1 MNQITRRSILK
12 GTAAGSLVLA
22 AHSGGFNIIQ
32 AMAGE
37 EKSLSPNLFVVIQP
51 DGSVLITAHRSEMGQ
66 GSKTGLPQIVAD
78 ELGADWT
85 RVKVIQADGDERLG
99 DQNTD
104 GSRSVRWF
112 YVKMREMGAMARL
125 MMQRAAARE
134 WGVDAAAVKVA
145 GHKLSHGKKQ
155 MDFGAAAT
163 LAANDPVPSTDE
175 LTFKSEKDFTYIGKP
190 VKIVD
195 LPDMVTGKAMYG
207 QDMKIDGMLYALIA
221 RPPVQG
227 GKVKSFDASA
237 ALKVKGVVKVVEM
250 PGVQVPTMFNII
262 GGVAVL
268 ASSTWAAMKGREA
281 LEIEWDNGGHGDNDS
296 ALLHKEMLETA
307 KMPGS
312 FTGRHDGDVDK
323 ALSEADRVVEAS
335 YQMPYY
341 AHVPMEPPAALAN
354 VSADSAELW
363 ACVQDPQSVQ
373 DVVAATL
380 GYFKTN
386 DKGQPAPDRS
396 KVTVHVTLLGGA
408 FGRKSKADF
417 CAEAAWLSKQTGK
430 PVKVVWTRED
440 DIRHDYYHAISA
452 QHMKAGL
459 DKEGKVTAWN
469 HNTVFP
475 TIMSI
480 FNPVADQPS
489 PMEMGMGQ
497 VDLPY
502 DFPNIRMTAG
512 KAKTNLRI
520 GWLRSV
526 ANIHH
531 GFAIGSFLD
540 EVAHAAG
547 QDPKDFLLDY
557 LSPDRTV
564 PVDDFPAK
572 FNYGESGADYPFETA
587 RLTNVLKLAADG
599 AGWGRKMPEG
609 HGLGIACHYSFLTH
623 IGVAVEVSV
632 RDGKL
637 AIPKVDIAV
646 DCGRYINPDRV
657 KSQMEGAV
665 IFALSHALYS
675 EITTESGEVQQ
686 SNFHDYLL
694 TRMDMAPEVTVHL
707 VDSSDKPRG
716 VGEPGVPP
724 VTAALCNAIF
734 AATGKRIRKLPLG
747 DQLES

>member
-12 GTAAGSLVLA
+12 GAAAGSLVLTA
-22 AHSGGFNIIQ
+22 TTGGFS
-32 AMAGE
+32 MTKVFAGE
-37 EKSLSPNLFVVIQP
+37 DKNLSPNLFVVIEP
-51 DGSVLITAHRSEMGQ
+51 DGTVLITAHRSEMGQ

-78 ELGADWT
+78 ELGADWS
-85 RVKVIQADGDERLG
+85 RVKIIQADGDERLG

-104 GSRSVRWF
+104 GSRSVRWN
-112 YVKMREMGAMARL
+112 YTRMREMGAMGRL

-134 WGVDAAAVKVA
+134 WGVEASAVKVA
-145 GHKLSHGKKQ
+145 KHSLTHGKKK
-155 MDFGAAAT
+155 MDFGEAAS
-163 LAANDPVPSTDE
+163 LAANDPVPAAEE

-195 LPDMVTGKAMYG
+195 LEDMVTGKAMYG
-207 QDMKIDGMLYALIA
+207 QDMKIDGMLYAQIS

-227 GKVKSFDASA
+227 GKVKSFNAAA
-237 ALKVKGVVKVVEM
+237 ALKVKGVVKVIEM
-250 PGVQVPTMFNII
+250 PGVQVPTMFNPV

-268 ASSTWAAMKGREA
+268 ANSTWAAMKGREA
-281 LEIEWDNGGHGDNDS
+281 LEIEWDNGGASHISS
-296 ALLHKEMLETA
+296 ADLQKEMLETA
-307 KMPGS
+307 KQPGS

-323 ALSEADRVVEAS
+323 ALAAADRVIEAD

-341 AHVPMEPPAALAN
+341 AHAPMEPPAALAN
-354 VSADSAELW
+354 VSEKSAEVW

-373 DVVAATL
+373 QVVAGTL
-380 GYFKTN
+380 GFMTT
-386 DKGQPAPDRS
+386 DKDGKPTPDKS

-408 FGRKSKADF
+408 FGRKSKGDF
-417 CAEAAWLSKQTGK
+417 CAEAAWLSRQTGK
-430 PVKVVWTRED
+430 PVKVVWSRED

-459 DKEGKVTAWN
+459 DKDGKVTAWN

-475 TIMSI
+475 SILSI
-480 FNPVADQPS
+480 FNPAADQPS
-489 PMEMGMGQ
+489 PFEMGMGQ

-502 DFPNIRMTAG
+502 NFPNIRMTCG

-520 GWLRSV
+520 GWVRSV

-531 GFAIGSFLD
+531 GFAVASFLD

-547 QDPKDFLLDY
+547 RDPKEFLLDY
-557 LSPDRTV
+557 LSPDRTI
-564 PVDDFPAK
+564 PVDDFIAK
-572 FNYGESGADYPFETA
+572 FNYGESGKDYPFETA
-587 RLTNVLKLAADG
+587 RLKNVLKLAADG
-599 AGWGRKMPEG
+599 AGWGRKMPKG
-609 HGLGIACHYSFLTH
+609 HGLGLACHYSFLTH
-623 IGVAVEVSV
+623 IGVVVEASV
-632 RDGKL
+632 KDGKL
-637 AIPKVDIAV
+637 SVPKVDIAI

-675 EITTESGEVQQ
+675 EITTEGGEVQQ
-686 SNFHDYLL
+686 SNFHDYHL

-707 VDSSDKPRG
+707 VDSKDKPRG

-747 DQLES
+747 EQLES